1 MRGFVIYSTAIIIL
15 IIGMD
20 FMMFFWL
27 DYQITMYIFGL
38 SGILFFTAL
47 LCGKDYNN

>member
-1 MRGFVIYSTAIIIL
+1 MRGFIIYSTAIIIG
-15 IIGMD
+15 IIGID
-20 FMMFFWL
+20 FMMFCWL